1 MTLIQL
7 QDVTVELPTREQG
20 RPLVVKALDG
30 VSLTVRHGEVMGVIG
45 PTGCGKSTLLR
56 AVAGLLPPQSGRI
69 LYDGQDLRTVPPHE
83 RGVGMV
89 FQDYAL
95 YPHYSVL
102 DNLSFYLKLRR
113 RQSEVPIKVQEAAQI
128 LGVDLQVLLGR
139 MPSHLSIGQRQQ
151 VAVARCLI
159 RDPKVFLMD
168 EPFANIDAAQR
179 QHARVQLK
187 RLLDHFRVTTL
198 YVTHD
203 QQEAA
208 ALCTRIAVMDR
219 GQVRQVDTYAHL
231 LAWPRDLAVA
241 EFVSP
246 AGSHSVEGARLEGH
260 FACPAFSVPL
270 LPAVLMRTQPGQA
283 LVLRVPPAAVSRVAA
298 GIEALVELSEP
309 LPMLRHR
316 RLTCQARGATLAVE
330 VPYNDAAQMGDRVH
344 LAIDPEQVQVFDA
357 KTGVN
362 LALAAAR
369 A

>member
-7 QDVTVELPTREQG
+7 QDVTVELPTRTQG
-20 RPLVVKALDG
+20 RSLVVKALDG

-56 AVAGLLPPQSGRI
+56 TVAGLLQPQSGRI
-69 LYDGQDLRTVPPHE
+69 LFDGQDLSTVSPRE

-102 DNLSFYLKLRR
+102 DNLAFYFKLRR
-113 RQSEVPIKVQEAAQI
+113 RQAEVPARVQEAARI

-139 MPSHLSIGQRQQ
+139 MPGNLSMGQRQQ
-151 VAVARCLI
+151 VAVARCLV

-208 ALCTRIAVMDR
+208 ALCTRIAVMER

-231 LAWPRDLAVA
+231 LTWPRELVVA
-241 EFVSP
+241 EFVSV
-246 AGSHSVEGARLEGH
+246 AGAQSVAGACLEGH
-260 FACPAFSVPL
+260 FVCPDFSVPL
-270 LPAVLMRTQPGQA
+270 LPAVLVRTQPGQA
-283 LVLRVPPAAVSRVAA
+283 LVLRVPPAAVSLAEV
-298 GIEALVELSEP
+298 GVEVVVELVEP
-309 LPMLRHR
+309 LLMQRR
-316 RLTCQARGATLAVE
+316 KRLTCQASQVTLAVE
-330 VPYNDAAQMGDRVH
+330 APQDLPAQAGDRVR
-344 LAIDPEQVQVFDA
+344 LAIDPQQVQVFDA

-362 LALAAAR
+362 LALAAPR